1 MKVLLEKRGGKRLLN
16 QVVLIGRIANAP
28 EIRQTTTGKSVTNI
42 ALAVPRAY
50 KNAHGSYD
58 TDFVQCTLWEGI
70 AKSTVDHCEKGEL
83 IAIKGRLQTR
93 NYEDKEGKRVYVTE
107 VITERVTFITQKG
120 NGEESK
126 LQDTKADTFEFL
138 ED

>member
-1 MKVLLEKRGGKRLLN
+1 MLN

-28 EIRQTTTGKSVTNI
+28 EIRQTTTGKAVTNI

-50 KNAHGSYD
+50 KNVHGTYD

-93 NYEDKEGKRVYVTE
+93 HYEDKEGKRIYVTE

-120 NGEESK
+120 NGELKQTQE
-126 LQDTKADTFEFL
+126 LKADAFEFL